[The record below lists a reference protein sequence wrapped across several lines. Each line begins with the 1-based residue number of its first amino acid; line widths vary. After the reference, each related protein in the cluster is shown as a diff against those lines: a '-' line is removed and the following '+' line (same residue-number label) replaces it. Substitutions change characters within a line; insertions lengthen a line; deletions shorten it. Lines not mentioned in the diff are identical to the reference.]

1 MMKFSRVVFG
11 LVCLLLIIAAAW
23 NYSPLHLR
31 SLLSSTNN
39 GYAQTVSVATGPE
52 SGMYNS
58 FGRAIAELRP
68 EHITLV
74 ASEGSVD
81 NIQKLRNSDAD
92 FILVQDDIAQDVY
105 FGDRGEKRYQ
115 DIRYVWPVFV
125 EYVQV
130 VVPQSSKINVL
141 ADLRGKQICVGGAD
155 SGTYLNALD
164 VLNEVGLRETVDF
177 FPINKSSK
185 ECIADIRRGQPI
197 AAIFSTS
204 HQVLAENEKGFRQL
218 FLSDQIAADLIRKS
232 PHFKTQS
239 RRSKDGTDTTQLAV
253 ETYLATRANV
263 PDEKVE
269 LITRILISDWTKY
282 RQQFPEIRATNAPSS
297 EMKGNGI
304 AFHRAVN
311 QVPGAERVIGNNSW
325 IDNWKWF
332 ALVIFGIC
340 LISIIYKGTYDR
352 VGQKIAS
359 SRSVDILLSFFAQI
373 AKPIFLIVGVIAIIF
388 GLMQILVWVED
399 NYAQANGLISPFAT
413 MSDDE
418 SVIWLTAYVGSG
430 FTSDIYPVSL
440 LGRGILAVM
449 GIAMAI
455 GPFSFVISLIDKWRK
470 KQEAQ
475 RRGLGRVH
483 SSGHI
488 LLCGW
493 NEKAEGIIY
502 GLTGTDID
510 ERQQVTIVANMVEDA
525 PLDAYGF
532 DQAYVSF
539 IRGDASDIKVLNR
552 ANVTHAKAALVLA
565 DFGGDASD
573 DSATWNRKSILATFN
588 VEAAK
593 ESAHICAEM
602 EYLRGLHYYRASGAN
617 ALVHP
622 NTVVTR
628 MTTMAIIHPLL
639 LDYVIDMISYHDF
652 DELYSESVG
661 TLTAK
666 LGCKHTLD
674 DIRRNREKFPVNI
687 MGVIRKSTDH
697 GTTNGVE
704 SATSTQIYDASFG
717 LDSNLVVWEDN
728 EELNAGD
735 HILYSAKRDH
745 SLYTASPLVNALKGV
760 WSFARRLDAAG
771 LVLMIGQ
778 RLPRHG
784 ALWIRSKLR
793 RAAGNTIDASPQIST
808 TYEADIIH
816 KHKPIVEGKQQN
828 ILLCFD
834 ARSTAEGAQISSD
847 DEHRTALARFIEDV
861 PMQLASMGWGNYSIE
876 TCFEDEL
883 DSLRDRLAEFHRI
896 FVMTTPQIRSR
907 SSSIEQVNDVD
918 TGLILLTKRVHQL
931 LVEAGIGHDMATAR
945 IASELL
951 NFHNRD
957 LLTKAGVGDILPSAL
972 LVGRFIAKQAV
983 HLDHASDFLMAL
995 MNLSDGTHL
1004 YLHEVSE
1011 NDPVFAGKQYSELLC
1026 PTEIERPQLRDG
1038 IDNYR
1043 LLGWLPSDPLEMER
1057 LSNNPANGSKA
1068 EGPDT
1073 ASDYAHHFVTVID
1086 YRFPDRPVAIGDKL
1100 VLLVRRI

>member
-1 MMKFSRVVFG
+1 MMKFSRAIFG
-11 LVCLLLIIAAAW
+11 LVLFCLLIGAAW
-23 NYSPLHLR
+23 SFFPQYLR
-31 SLLSSTNN
+31 SFWWSKQD
-39 GYAQTVSVATGPE
+39 GKVQAVSVATGPE
-52 SGMYNS
+52 SGMYNN
-58 FGRAIAELRP
+58 FGSAVAKLRP
-68 EHITLV
+68 DQVTLV

-81 NIQKLRNSDAD
+81 NIKKLRNNAAD

-105 FGDRGEKRYQ
+105 FGDRGKKRYQ
-115 DIRYVWPVFV
+115 DIRYVWPLFV

-130 VVPQSSKINVL
+130 VVPQSSKVNVL
-141 ADLRGKQICVGGAD
+141 ADLRGKQICVGGTD

-177 FPINKSSK
+177 FPINQSSK
-185 ECIADIRRGQPI
+185 DCIADIRRGKPI

-204 HQVLAENEKGFRQL
+204 HQVLAETEKGFRQL
-218 FLSDQIAADLIRKS
+218 FLSDHIADELIRKS
-232 PHFKTQS
+232 PHFRKQVRT
-239 RRSKDGTDTTQLAV
+239 SKEGPDTTQLAV

-269 LITRILISDWTKY
+269 SITRILISDWPKY
-282 RQQFPEIRATNAPSS
+282 RQQFPEIRASDAPASG
-297 EMKGNGI
+297 MKGNGI
-304 AFHRAVN
+304 TFHEAVN
-311 QVPGAERVIGNNSW
+311 SVPRAARVVGSKSW
-325 IDNWKWF
+325 IDHWYWILLF
-332 ALVIFGIC
+332 ILFLC
-340 LISIIYKGTYDR
+340 FISIIYEKSYDR
-352 VGQKIAS
+352 VGKKLQLSGFMAPFQYFISLISKPLVFVSIIIG
-359 SRSVDILLSFFAQI
+359 VLFLLIIILSF
-373 AKPIFLIVGVIAIIF
+373 
-388 GLMQILVWVED
+388 VED
-399 NYAQANGLISPFAT
+399 IYAQKNALISPFAAMDFVE
-413 MSDDE
+413 MS
-418 SVIWLTAYVGSG
+418 IWLTAYVGSG
-430 FTSDIYPVSL
+430 FTSDIYPASIE
-440 LGRGILAVM
+440 GRGLLALM
-449 GIAMAI
+449 GIVMAI
-455 GPFSFVISLIDKWRK
+455 GPFSLIISFIDNLK
-470 KQEAQ
+470 KERERE
-475 RRGLGRVH
+475 RRGLGRIY
-483 SSGHI
+483 STGHI

-510 ERQQVTIVANMVEDA
+510 ERQHVTIVANMVEEA

-532 DQAYVSF
+532 NPSYVSY
-539 IRGDASDIKVLNR
+539 IRGDASDIKVLSR
-552 ANVTHAKAALVLA
+552 AHVEHAKAALVLA

-666 LGCKHTLD
+666 LGCNHTLD
-674 DIRRNREKFPVNI
+674 EIRKNREKFPVNI
-687 MGVIRKSTDH
+687 LGVIRKLADH
-697 GTTNGVE
+697 DTANGIE

-717 LDSNLVVWEDN
+717 LDSNLVVWDDTDV
-728 EELNAGD
+728 LNAGD
-735 HILYSAKRDH
+735 YILYSAKRDH
-745 SLYTASPLVNALKGV
+745 SLYIASPLINALKGV

-771 LVLMIGQ
+771 LLLMIGT

-784 ALWIRSKLR
+784 WLWIKSKFR
-793 RAAGNTIDASPQIST
+793 GAAGQTNSEVSKQPAVEKGDLVA
-808 TYEADIIH
+808 
-816 KHKPIVEGKQQN
+816 KRKPLVAAEKQN

-834 ARSTAEGAQISSD
+834 ARSTAASAQISSD

-861 PMQLASMGWGNYSIE
+861 PKQLESLGWGNYQIQ

-883 DSLRDRLAEFHRI
+883 DSLKSELPGFNRI

-931 LVEAGIGHDMATAR
+931 LVEEGLDHATATGR

-951 NFHNRD
+951 NFHNRE

-1004 YLHEVSE
+1004 YLHEVTE
-1011 NDPVFAGKQYSELLC
+1011 NDPVFGGKMYSGLLAATETEQPEL
-1026 PTEIERPQLRDG
+1026 RKG
-1038 IDNYR
+1038 IDKYR
-1043 LLGWLPSDPLEMER
+1043 LLGWLPSDPIELER
-1057 LSNNPANGSKA
+1057 LSNNPVNRAKS

-1086 YRFPDRPVAIGDKL
+1086 YRFPDRLVASGDRL
-1100 VLLVRRI
+1100 VLLVRRS